1 MNINNYNQFLK
12 LVGRRHKEVRIAFGY
27 YDQGKYDMFFTGKEK
42 NTSRIS
48 RIENG
53 HNILF
58 SQHSIL
64 AYKLKVPLYSLYDFD
79 NVYGFIQTTS
89 KVSQDEWVKIDASIF
104 GTQLKNLRVKKGMTI
119 LDLEIASGIS
129 SSNISNYENAQKDFK
144 LNTYN
149 KLAQGLEVQHVE
161 LMFDPS
167 NPILLHSIG
176 I

>member
-1 MNINNYNQFLK
+1 MRIALVF
-12 LVGRRHKEVRIAFGY
+12 LVGETRAMRIF
-27 YDQGKYDMFFTGKEK
+27 M
-42 NTSRIS
+42 
-48 RIENG
+48 
-53 HNILF
+53 LV
-58 SQHSIL
+58 SIIPRSVGSL
-64 AYKLKVPLYSLYDFD
+64 RCQAGFRAVPLYSLYDFD